1 LNEAPQPLPSPG
13 DVLTNEEISRRFAVG
28 NMGGMRRSKKRSL
41 LVIIYDPFEDLHQN
55 RWEGDVLHYTGM
67 GPIGDQ
73 SLSYAQDRTLN
84 ESPAAKI
91 PVHLL
96 EAMEPLKYTLTAVG
110 FSRMAC
116 APQANDGHSFRVA
129 LAIRQPTLGLTK
141 QHRARLWPTTSCW
154 LRHVGGSAHPRIW
167 YSSLADLTPRID
179 PYSVVIGSARRSE
192 FQSQLACPL
201 EGLRRITR
209 RERHGS
215 GYVRKASASRGGK
228 HR

>member
-1 LNEAPQPLPSPG
+1 LG
-13 DVLTNEEISRRFAVG
+13 DIQANSF
-28 NMGGMRRSKKRSL
+28 N
-41 LVIIYDPFEDLHQN
+41 IIYTSQDLRDFDPIE
-55 RWEGDVLHYTGM
+55 RYR
-67 GPIGDQ
+67 I
-73 SLSYAQDRTLN
+73 
-84 ESPAAKI
+84 
-91 PVHLL
+91 
-96 EAMEPLKYTLTAVG
+96 
-110 FSRMAC
+110 
-116 APQANDGHSFRVA
+116 
-129 LAIRQPTLGLTK
+129 

-215 GYVRKASASRGGK
+215 GYVRKASASRGVNRRRGLTPPK
-228 HR
+228 SMMSVA

>member
-1 LNEAPQPLPSPG
+1 MGLESGPGHSRHFDRAPLTSDLPP
-13 DVLTNEEISRRFAVG
+13 ISGHSQGHSACLKGASSG
-28 NMGGMRRSKKRSL
+28 N
-41 LVIIYDPFEDLHQN
+41 
-55 RWEGDVLHYTGM
+55 
-67 GPIGDQ
+67 
-73 SLSYAQDRTLN
+73 
-84 ESPAAKI
+84 
-91 PVHLL
+91 
-96 EAMEPLKYTLTAVG
+96 
-110 FSRMAC
+110 
-116 APQANDGHSFRVA
+116 SFRVA
-129 LAIRQPTLGLTK
+129 LAIRQRTLGLTK

-154 LRHVGGSAHPRIW
+154 LRHVSGSAHPRIW

-192 FQSQLACPL
+192 FQSKLACPP